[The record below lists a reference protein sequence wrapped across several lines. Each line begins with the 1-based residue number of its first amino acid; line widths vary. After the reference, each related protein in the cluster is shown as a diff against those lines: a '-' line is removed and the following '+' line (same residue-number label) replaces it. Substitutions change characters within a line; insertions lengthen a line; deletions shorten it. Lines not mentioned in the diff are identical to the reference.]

1 MLSME
6 LRLGSE
12 WSVGA
17 LPSGVFQAPADAER
31 VVSWRAAI
39 VPGTVAAAL
48 VPGAAG
54 SVVGDA
60 VLQDY
65 DDEDWIFRTSFAA
78 PVAAEPHRLL
88 LDLGGLATVAEV
100 WLNDTLVLVSRSM
113 FRSYTLDVSHLV
125 KADNQLCLVFRAL
138 NPILAEKRPRP
149 RWKTR
154 LVDAQN
160 LRYLRTTLLGRIA
173 SWTPKLKPVGPW
185 RPVGLRQLT
194 SGGVERFNFRTTTAT
209 GRGEAT
215 FFGRLWA
222 PSSTPK
228 VVLEVNGVGHVVETT
243 RDGECL
249 DLGLQ
254 LSFDAPPVWWPH
266 THGEQAGLDFAL
278 LVDGVKVRS
287 GVLRFREL
295 ELNREGGK
303 LELVVN
309 RTPVFC
315 RGACWTIG
323 DLKSFQNDPAR
334 LRGVLEAAKRLGMNL
349 IRVGGTMVYE
359 DDAFYALCDELG
371 IMVWQEFMFANMDYP
386 FADEQFRAEVT
397 QEVTQLL
404 ARLAQTACVVAYCG
418 GSEVEQQAAMVGL
431 PKPEWSN
438 EFVGETLPRLC
449 AAYHPQTAYF
459 PSSPCGGDLPFHTS
473 EGIAHYYG
481 VGAYQRDL
489 ADVANAQVKFAS
501 ECLGFSNI
509 PAPRSLQAVF
519 GTAHP
524 APHHPGWKA
533 GVPRDNAAGWDFEDI
548 RDHYLKVL
556 FDVDPIAL
564 RYSNLD
570 RYFALS
576 SVVTGEV
583 MAQVFTAWRH
593 PKDVCAGGIAWFLND
608 IVPGAG
614 WGLFDST
621 GATKPAAFVLGQ
633 ALQSRQ
639 VLLADR
645 GLEGHTVAL
654 VNETNSPC
662 SGTLVVELWQHA
674 RVCTARAECAVS
686 VEARGNFTVNVDALL
701 GHFHD
706 TTWSYRF
713 GPRKHE
719 AISVRWL
726 DAGGRL
732 VSQAL
737 RFVGGG
743 AGAWVERCEV
753 QTSFGEEAGQSFVEV
768 KTDALLHFAQ
778 LDLRDCTAI
787 DNFVHLVPGQTY
799 RLRFQKPDG
808 LTRLRGDLT
817 ALNYADSV
825 RVASS

>member
-1 MLSME
+1 ME
-6 LRLGSE
+6 LRLGGQ

-17 LPSGVFQAPADAER
+17 LPAGVFQGPDDADR
-31 VVSWRAAI
+31 VSDWRPAI

-48 VPGAAG
+48 LPGAPGNIA
-54 SVVGDA
+54 GDA

-65 DDEDWIFRTSFAA
+65 DDLDWVFRTSFEASS
-78 PVAAEPHRLL
+78 PVQGQRLL
-88 LDLGGLATVAEV
+88 LELDGLATVAEA
-100 WLNDTLVLVSRSM
+100 WLNDTRVLESRNM
-113 FRSYTLDVSHLV
+113 FRSYALDVSHLV

-138 NPILAEKRPRP
+138 NPVLGEKRPRP

-160 LRYLRTTLLGRIA
+160 LRYVRTTLLGRIA
-173 SWTPKLKPVGPW
+173 SWTPKVKPVGPW
-185 RPVGLRQLT
+185 RPVRLRQLT
-194 SGGVERFNFRTTTAT
+194 SGAVEQFTFRTTASAAA
-209 GRGEAT
+209 GEAV
-215 FFGRLWA
+215 FRGRIWA
-222 PSSTPK
+222 PSNTPR
-228 VVLEVNGVGHVVETT
+228 VVLEVNGQQHVVETT
-243 RDGECL
+243 RQGEHL
-249 DLGLQ
+249 NLALQ
-254 LSFDAPPVWWPH
+254 LAFDAPPLWWPH
-266 THGEQAGLDFAL
+266 THGGQAGLEFRL
-278 LVDGVKVRS
+278 LVDGVAERS

-303 LELVVN
+303 LELLVN

-315 RGACWTIG
+315 RGACWTTC
-323 DLKSFQNDPAR
+323 DLKSLQNEPTR
-334 LRGVLEAAKRLGMNL
+334 LRSVLEATKRLGMNL
-349 IRVGGTMVYE
+349 IRIGGTMAYE
-359 DDAFYALCDELG
+359 DDGFYALCDELG
-371 IMVWQEFMFANMDYP
+371 LMVWQEFMFANMDYP

-397 QEVTQLL
+397 SEVTQVLS
-404 ARLAQTACVVAYCG
+404 RLAQTACVVAYCG

-449 AAYHPQTAYF
+449 AEHHPQTVYF

-473 EGIAHYYG
+473 EGVAHYYG
-481 VGAYQRDL
+481 VGAYQRDVTDL
-489 ADVANAQVKFAS
+489 ANARVKFAS

-509 PAPRSLQAVF
+509 PAPRSLQATF
-519 GTAHP
+519 GSTHP

-548 RDHYLKVL
+548 RDHYLKTL
-556 FDVDPIAL
+556 FGVDPIAL
-564 RYSNLD
+564 RYSDLD

-576 SVVTGEV
+576 AVVTGEV

-593 PKDVCAGGIAWFLND
+593 PNDVCAGGIAWFLND

-614 WGLFDST
+614 WGLIDSS
-621 GATKPAAFVLGQ
+621 GALKPAAFVLGQ
-633 ALQSRQ
+633 ALQPRQ

-645 GLEGHTVAL
+645 GLEGHAVAL
-654 VNETNSPC
+654 VNETDAPC
-662 SGTLVVELWQHA
+662 AGTLIVELWQHG
-674 RVCTARAECAVS
+674 RVCTARAELSAS
-686 VEARGNFTVNVDALL
+686 VEARGSFTANVDALL

-719 AISVRWL
+719 AISARWL
-726 DAGGRL
+726 DADGRL
-732 VSQAL
+732 ISQAV
-737 RFVGGG
+737 RFVGGD

-753 QTSFGEEAGQSFVEV
+753 QTSFGDESGVTFVEV
-768 KTDALLHFAQ
+768 KTDALLHYAQ

-787 DNFVHLVPGQTY
+787 DNFVHLIPGQTY

>member
-1 MLSME
+1 ME
-6 LRLGSE
+6 LRLGSQ

-17 LPSGVFQAPADAER
+17 LPPGAFQVPADAEQIA
-31 VVSWRAAI
+31 VWRDAV
-39 VPGTVAAAL
+39 VPGTVAGVL
-48 VPGAAG
+48 VSGAPGGVA
-54 SVVGDA
+54 GDA
-60 VLQDY
+60 LLQDF
-65 DDEDWIFRTSFAA
+65 DDEDWIFRTSFAV
-78 PVAAEPHRLL
+78 PEVVEPRRLL
-88 LDLGGLATVAEV
+88 LELDGLATVAEV
-100 WLNDTLVLVSRSM
+100 WLNDTRVLESRNM

-125 KADNQLCLVFRAL
+125 KAENQLCLVFRAL
-138 NPILAEKRPRP
+138 NPVLAEKRPRP

-160 LRYLRTTLLGRIA
+160 LRYVRTTLLGRIA

-185 RPVGLRQLT
+185 RPVRLRQLT
-194 SGGVERFNFRTTTAT
+194 SGSVERFGFRTVMTQ
-209 GRGEAT
+209 GRGQAT
-215 FFGRLWA
+215 FQGRLWA
-222 PSSTPK
+222 PASAPE
-228 VVLEVNGVGHVVETT
+228 VVLEVNGARHVIETT
-243 RDGECL
+243 RDGDCL
-249 DLGLQ
+249 DLTLQ
-254 LSFDAPPVWWPH
+254 VSFDAPPLWWPH

-278 LVDGVKVRS
+278 LVDGVKERS

-295 ELNREGGK
+295 ELNRADGK
-303 LELVVN
+303 VELVVN

-315 RGACWTIG
+315 RGACWTIS
-323 DLKSFQNDPAR
+323 DLKTFQNDPVR
-334 LRGVLEAAKRLGMNL
+334 LRGVLEAAKCLGMNL

-371 IMVWQEFMFANMDYP
+371 LMVWQEFMFANMDYP

-397 QEVTQLL
+397 LEVTELL
-404 ARLAQTACVVAYCG
+404 SRLAQTACVVAYCG

-449 AAYHPQTAYF
+449 AEHHPETVYF

-489 ADVANAQVKFAS
+489 ADLANARVKFAS
-501 ECLGFSNI
+501 ECLAFSNL
-509 PAPRSLQAVF
+509 PASRSLQAMF
-519 GTAHP
+519 GSTHP
-524 APHHPGWKA
+524 APHQPGWKA

-556 FDVDPIAL
+556 FGVDPIAL

-593 PKDVCAGGIAWFLND
+593 PSNVCAGGIAWFFND

-614 WGLFDST
+614 WGLIDSS

-633 ALQSRQ
+633 SLASRQ

-645 GLEGHTVAL
+645 GLEGHAVAL
-654 VNETNSPC
+654 VNETASSC

-686 VEARGNFTVNVDALL
+686 VGARGNFTANVDALL

-719 AISVRWL
+719 AISARWL
-726 DAGGRL
+726 DAEGRL
-732 VSQAL
+732 VSQAV

-753 QTSFGEEAGQSFVEV
+753 QTAFGEEAGQPFVEV

-778 LDLRDCTAI
+778 LDLRDCMAL

-808 LTRLRGDLT
+808 LSRLRGDLT